1 MKRKINILIPIFAI
15 LVLVYVVRSILG
27 PRIQTESLR
36 RVSMEEVVSTKG
48 IMVKYESVIDPGI
61 LGALEPSVQEGARV
75 SVGQEVAAVY
85 SGRVDTETK
94 NQLEQV
100 NKKIEQIEKNQANLF
115 SFSND
120 VSRLEQKITEQTAVL
135 VEKSMAGDL
144 LGAGEAQLVIEMLC
158 EKKAQITGDGAAG
171 NLIEE
176 LKAKKKSL
184 EARAGA
190 ATRRLYARTAGV
202 FSTAVDG
209 LETVVTPYNM
219 MELTPSAVTELLA
232 RNSKEEG
239 ESDKVACK
247 IMQNFRYFVA
257 INVPAESVETV
268 KIDDT
273 AGLRFY
279 DLSGDIVPVKILYIS
294 PEEEGQKTVIVEG
307 NRYLESLLK
316 RRLVNLEFVKG
327 RHEGYRVSVESLRT
341 KDDVTGVYVRRENML
356 KFIPVEILYN
366 TEEVVIVASKDEQTP
381 LRLYDEVVV
390 RADSYEEGKL
400 LR

>member
-15 LVLVYVVRSILG
+15 LVLVYVVRSIVG
-27 PRIQTESLR
+27 PQVQTESLR
-36 RVSMEEVVSTKG
+36 RVSMEDVISTRG
-48 IMVKYESVIDPGI
+48 IMIKYENVIDPG
-61 LGALEPSVQEGARV
+61 LSGTLEPSVQEGARV
-75 SVGQEVAAVY
+75 SVGQEVAAIY

-115 SFSND
+115 SFSGD
-120 VSRLEQKITEQTAVL
+120 VSRLEQKITEQTAIL
-135 VEKSMAGDL
+135 VEKSIAGDL
-144 LGAGEAQLVIEMLC
+144 LGASEAQLVIEVLC

-176 LKAKKKSL
+176 LKAKKASL

-190 ATRRLYARTAGV
+190 ATRRLYARSAGV

-209 LETVVTPYNM
+209 LEAVATPYNM
-219 MELTPSAVTELLA
+219 MELTPARVTELLEHGT
-232 RNSKEEG
+232 KEESEG
-239 ESDKVACK
+239 DKVACK

-257 INVPAESVETV
+257 INLPSESVETL

-294 PEEEGQKTVIVEG
+294 PEEDGQKTVIVEG
-307 NRYLESLLK
+307 NRYLETLLK

-327 RHEGYRVSVESLRT
+327 HYEGYCVSVESLRS

-356 KFIPVEILYN
+356 KFIPVTILYN
-366 TEEVVIVASKDEQTP
+366 TEEVAIVASKDEQMP